1 MYIRR
6 HYHSLHARLSEER
19 KRMQV
24 LLGPRQV
31 GKTWLARQV
40 TERIP
45 QVSHFVTADSPTQQ
59 DSAWVEVQWN
69 IARGLAKENSGRGA
83 LLVLDEIQKVQGW
96 SELVKKLW
104 DEDSWNGLDLRVLLL
119 GSSPLLMQRGL
130 SESLAGRF
138 ELTYLPHWSFR
149 EMNEAFGYTFEQF
162 VIFGG
167 YPGAAD
173 LIADPERWSSYITQG
188 LIETTI
194 SKDILHMTRVDKP
207 ALLRQLFQLGCAYS
221 AQVLSYQKM
230 LGQLQD
236 AGNTTTLAHYLRLLE
251 GAGMLAGIQ
260 KHSMGEIRRRAS
272 SPKLLAMNTGLITA
286 LAQGPFDRSGYD
298 GEIWGRMVES
308 SVGAFLLGEAR
319 SLGFE
324 LGYWR
329 HRNHEVD
336 YVLRRGNDVLAIE
349 VKSGRKR
356 GVFSGL
362 QEFGDRFGPSTKLIV
377 GADGVPV
384 DKFLATQV
392 DLWFEPTGF
401 RPLGF
406 AIPEYEESVLRHKFH
421 YDEAPEFDGVA
432 LEPRLYLFVSVTDRE
447 AVDDVE
453 HYHFARTRTHFV
465 KGGNLPT
472 WEDEFQLI
480 QKVKERLGEELSKR
494 RKGGPLSSLADPI
507 FA

>member
-1 MYIRR
+1 MEQ
-6 HYHSLHARLSEER
+6 L
-19 KRMQV
+19 
-24 LLGPRQV
+24 
-31 GKTWLARQV
+31 
-40 TERIP
+40 P
-45 QVSHFVTADSPTQQ
+45 QSHHFVSADSPTQQ
-59 DSAWVEVQWN
+59 DLAWVEVQWN
-69 IARGLAKENSGRGA
+69 IARNMAKENPGRTA
-83 LLVLDEIQKVQGW
+83 VFVLDEVQKVQGW

-104 DEDSWNGLDLRVLLL
+104 DEDTWNELRLHILLL

-130 SESLAGRF
+130 TESLAGRF
-138 ELTYLPHWSFR
+138 ELTYLPHWSYR
-149 EMNEAFGYTFEQF
+149 EMHEAFGYTYEQF

-173 LIADPERWSSYITQG
+173 LIDDPERWSSYLTQG

-207 ALLRQLFQLGCAYS
+207 ALLRQLFQLGCSYS

-251 GAGMLAGIQ
+251 GAGMVAGIQ
-260 KHSMGEIRRRAS
+260 KHSKGEIRKRAS

-286 LAQGPFDRSGYD
+286 LTQGPFDRSGYD
-298 GEIWGRMVES
+298 GEIWGRMIES
-308 SVGAFLLGEAR
+308 TVGAYLLGEAR

-336 YVLRRGNDVLAIE
+336 FVLRRGDDVLAIE

-362 QEFGDRFGPSTKLIV
+362 QEFGDRFGPSTKLLV
-377 GADGVPV
+377 GASGVPV
-384 DKFLATQV
+384 DQFLATPI

-406 AIPEYEESVLRHKFH
+406 VIPELVGNALRHKFY
-421 YDEAPEFDGVA
+421 YDDAPEVDGVA
-432 LEPRLYLFVSVTDRE
+432 LEPRLYLFISVTDRE
-447 AVDDVE
+447 TVDHVE
-453 HYHFARTRTHFV
+453 HFHFARARTQFLE
-465 KGGNLPT
+465 GGARPT

-480 QKVKERLGEELSKR
+480 QKVKEKLGVELARR
-494 RKGGPLSSLADPI
+494 RKGGRQSSLADPI